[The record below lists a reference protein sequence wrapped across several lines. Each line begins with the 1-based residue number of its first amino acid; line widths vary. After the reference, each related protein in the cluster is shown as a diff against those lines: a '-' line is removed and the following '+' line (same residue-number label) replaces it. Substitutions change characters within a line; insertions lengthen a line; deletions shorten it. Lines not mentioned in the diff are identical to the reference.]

1 MLYAPVI
8 LILKA
13 DLLTSQ
19 MTRPLE
25 NHGLENCT
33 IATTLQKVDRRL
45 LHSHLSALQTSAFYI
60 TAHFVY
66 TRGNQSFFN
75 LIKAQFQLQPAVP
88 GKDNDP
94 DRFPNEGRKVLLFS
108 DSRQRAAKLARD
120 MSEASDISAARQLF
134 AIAIK

>member
-45 LHSHLSALQTSAFYI
+45 V
-60 TAHFVY
+60 HFRLV
-66 TRGNQSFFN
+66 R
-75 LIKAQFQLQPAVP
+75 IA
-88 GKDNDP
+88 
-94 DRFPNEGRKVLLFS
+94 
-108 DSRQRAAKLARD
+108 
-120 MSEASDISAARQLF
+120 DISFLHHSSLRLIHE
-134 AIAIK
+134 AISLSST